1 MCLGVLS
8 LPLREHWFRDSVF
21 RADSWRNRARAR
33 VGARKGLGYNREVV
47 SAKRR
52 LLFIC
57 TANQNRSPTAE
68 ALLARSQRYEARSAG
83 VSPLAT
89 RPVTRDLVEWADLIF
104 VMDERYDRHRT
115 QLLELFPEVEGLAE
129 KVIVLNIP
137 DIYERDS
144 PELIALLRQRLQQWL
159 PDLDV

>member
-1 MCLGVLS
+1 VRVWMSYSEACVGDRRGV
-8 LPLREHWFRDSVF
+8 
-21 RADSWRNRARAR
+21 
-33 VGARKGLGYNREVV
+33 GYNRVFK
-47 SAKRR
+47 AMKRR
-52 LLFIC
+52 VLFIC

-83 VSPLAT
+83 ISPLAT
-89 RPVTRDLVEWADLIF
+89 RPVTRDLLEWADLIF

-129 KVIVLNIP
+129 KIIVLNIP

-144 PELIALLRQRLQQWL
+144 PELIALLRQRLQHWL

>member
-1 MCLGVLS
+1 M
-8 LPLREHWFRDSVF
+8 
-21 RADSWRNRARAR
+21 
-33 VGARKGLGYNREVV
+33 
-47 SAKRR
+47 KRR

-68 ALLARSQRYEARSAG
+68 ALFARSQRYEARSAG

-89 RPVTRDLVEWADLIF
+89 RPVTRDLIEWADLIF

-115 QLLELFPEVEGLAE
+115 QLLERFPDVEGLAE
-129 KVIVLNIP
+129 KIIVLDIP
-137 DIYERDS
+137 DLYERDS
-144 PELIALLRQRLQQWL
+144 PELIALLRRRLQPWV